1 METETGTGKA
11 MSNISLPGV
20 HRTSLV
26 YPVAVVQDRDLRPAR
41 ARARERVLREAVDD
55 LTTEIRDLRAQ
66 REALAEACERLR
78 GGSAVAPATAG
89 RALAPPPETA
99 GPAAALR
106 RLGKLAIRSSL
117 GGLRRIWRLADP
129 AQRFIVATLPTGEP
143 ASAPPT
149 ISVIV
154 EVVAGGAA
162 GVDRLGELARQTAPR
177 LEVALW
183 DRGQGTVEVRSARGE
198 VTRRGPAASR
208 DELVAA
214 LGGSWLA
221 TLPAGA
227 TSLPTTLLET
237 LQWLVSSEDLG
248 YLRVFP
254 SPVEDDGERP
264 PELLL
269 CRRELWQPD
278 GIDLARLAARAA
290 TRPVLGKTVGLAG
303 RLDAAVPRLAPLGPG
318 SRTLVCRTGRYDV
331 WAGNRAGPVPH
342 LLRPLPAAEPG
353 GPAALPAVLIV
364 VASPL
369 EGGAAGVVAAIVRE
383 LRGEAR
389 IVVAATAA
397 DHALGVRRA
406 LELERLG
413 ATVYELGSALQ
424 PEIWPSAL
432 DRIASRWAPL
442 AALTVGHDPRLAGAV
457 ASLQAQGARIVALP
471 VGDGAAFG
479 NADVRLDADAGPG
492 ATGVGAGALEQR
504 APVPVGWLLPEAVA
518 DASPRQREQTRAELG
533 VAAGGRLVVTAVDL
547 VASARPEDVVVV
559 ADRLRREPGITY
571 AVVGDGPL
579 AGSLL
584 DLAGFLGVNTVRL
597 LRPRHALQELAAAAD
612 LVLDPSCEPVVRPL
626 LAAALA
632 AGTPVVTA
640 PGGGAE
646 RLLAEIGGGV
656 VVGSIGAPDELA
668 AAVREML
675 ADGRRPAAAA
685 ARAVLAR
692 QRLAGAEV
700 VRCALLGAAEAAAG

>member
-1 METETGTGKA
+1 M
-11 MSNISLPGV
+11 
-20 HRTSLV
+20 HRVGLV
-26 YPVAVVQDRDLRPAR
+26 YPVAVVQDRDLHQAPT
-41 ARARERVLREAVDD
+41 RARERVLREAVDD
-55 LTTEIRDLRAQ
+55 LTAEIRDLRAQ

-78 GGSAVAPATAG
+78 GGSAIAPATAG
-89 RALAPPPETA
+89 RTLAPPPETP
-99 GPAAALR
+99 GPAATLR

-117 GGLRRIWRLADP
+117 GALRRIWRLADP
-129 AQRFIVATLPTGEP
+129 AQRFVVATRAGAEP
-143 ASAPPT
+143 APSPTT

-154 EVVAGGAA
+154 EAGTSGAAA
-162 GVDRLGELARQTAPR
+162 GVDRLGELAHQSTQQ

-183 DRGQGTVEVRSARGE
+183 DRVQGTVEVRSARGE
-198 VTRRGPAASR
+198 VTRRSAAAAR

-214 LGGSWLA
+214 LSGSWLA
-221 TLPAGA
+221 TLPVGA
-227 TSLPTTLLET
+227 TGLPTTLLET

-254 SPVEDDGERP
+254 SPVEDDGDRSP
-264 PELLL
+264 GLLL

-290 TRPVLGKTVGLAG
+290 TSPVLGKTVGLAG

-318 SRTLVCRTGRYDV
+318 SRALVCRTGRYDV
-331 WAGNRAGPVPH
+331 WAGNRAGPVTH

-353 GPAALPAVLIV
+353 GPPALPTVLIV
-364 VASPL
+364 IASPL
-369 EGGAAGVVAAIVRE
+369 EGGAAGVVAATVRE
-383 LRGEAR
+383 LREEAR

-397 DHALGVRRA
+397 DHALGVTRA
-406 LELERLG
+406 LALERLG
-413 ATVYELGSALQ
+413 AAVYDLGSALQ

-457 ASLQAQGARIVALP
+457 ASLRARGARIVAVP

-479 NADVRLDADAGPG
+479 SADVRLDADASAG
-492 ATGVGAGALEQR
+492 ATAAGAYDPEQR

-518 DASPRQREQTRAELG
+518 DASQRQREQTRAELG
-533 VAAGGRLVVTAVDL
+533 VPAGGRLVVTAVDL

-559 ADRLRREPGITY
+559 ADRLRREPGMTF
-571 AVVGDGPL
+571 AVVSDGPL
-579 AGSLL
+579 AGSLR
-584 DLAGFLGVNTVRL
+584 DLAGFLDVDTVRL

-656 VVGSIGAPDELA
+656 VVGSIGASDELA
-668 AAVREML
+668 AAVREVL

-692 QRLAGAEV
+692 QRLAGAAA
-700 VRCALLGAAEAAAG
+700 VRRALLGATAAAPE